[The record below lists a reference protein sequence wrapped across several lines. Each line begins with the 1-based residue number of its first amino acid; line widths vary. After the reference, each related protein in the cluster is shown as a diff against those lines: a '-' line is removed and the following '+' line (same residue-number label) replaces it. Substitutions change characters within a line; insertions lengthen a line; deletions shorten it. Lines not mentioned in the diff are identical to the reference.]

1 MITKG
6 DKILIFS
13 MLLAALLIFTG
24 FQVYGFAGGKT
35 YALIEVDGKL
45 YQKVSLGEGGSNLKL
60 TVPVTHGENI
70 VEIDGNKVR
79 MLYADCPDEDCVRQG
94 FISRP
99 GQMIVCL
106 PNRMVIK
113 IESDKSV
120 KDDVDAVSF

>member
-6 DKILIFS
+6 DKILIAS
-13 MLLAALLIFTG
+13 ILLVALLIFTG

-35 YALIEVDGKL
+35 YVLIEIDGKL
-45 YQKVSLGEGGSNLKL
+45 YRKVSLGKDGPNLKI
-60 TVPVTHGENI
+60 TVPVTHGENT
-70 VEIDGNKVR
+70 VEINRDKAR
-79 MLYADCPDEDCVRQG
+79 MLYADCPDGDCVRQG

-106 PNRMVIK
+106 PNKMVIK
-113 IESDKSV
+113 IEGDKST